1 MRKLE
6 IEIPNDKEIDWEASA
21 QQKQIVFK
29 DRQLTYGDVCNKL
42 FDIPNAYYTDSNGVI
57 HTFSPRNYQPLTKSP
72 NNATSEHQ
80 LSCILAKNKLAN
92 VARYLNGELSKK
104 DFQKAE
110 KHILWADS
118 ENNIHVSNINNAMI
132 AHGYILFMSLE
143 LAKKAIEILGKETIQ
158 LALEP
163 LY

>member
-21 QQKQIVFK
+21 KQKQVVFK
-29 DRQLTYGDVCNKL
+29 DQQLTYGDVCRIL
-42 FDIPNAYYTDSNGVI
+42 FKEEHYFIGIYGNIHSTDSI
-57 HTFSPRNYQPLTKSP
+57 DP
-72 NNATSEHQ
+72 NPNKASTEHQ
-80 LSCILAKNKLAN
+80 LECILAKNKLAN
-92 VARYLNGELSKK
+92 VARYLNGELNKS

-143 LAKKAIEILGKETIQ
+143 LAKKAIEILGEETVK